1 VRNLFRMREDVGD
14 VTTSLHRPVTDSSR
28 SKGVPYDSFE
38 WQQEQ
43 PPSNGVPRSAWNRTH
58 KRLSRWHRPYTMI
71 LVVLDVLAVLAA
83 SWVTAAVLEKAKTG
97 FRDKDWGFLHDAGLF
112 SFFAY
117 VVLPLGWL
125 ILLWA
130 NGTYDRRYLGL
141 GSEEFKRIVR
151 CSVTVVA
158 CVSLLAFATKTQLSR
173 GTVAMVSLSAL
184 IFLLIDRVVA
194 RQVLHISRRRTGH
207 GAHRM
212 ILVGTLPEAL
222 EVYTAVTRSPA
233 AGLIPVAIHLT
244 DGFAAARGI
253 ETPVPVYAARDVLSL
268 VHEVGADTI
277 AVCGSASAEPGE
289 LRRLAWQ
296 LEGTGVDLVVAP
308 QLTDIAGP
316 RVHIRPIEG
325 LPLLHVEEPTLS
337 GPGWLA
343 KNLLDRVAAG
353 LGLLI
358 LSPFLLFIALGIRIS
373 DPGPVFFRQPRVGHE
388 GRTFRVWKFRTM
400 YVDAEERKATLEELN
415 ESDGMMFKMKED
427 PRVFSFGS
435 KLRNTSMDELP
446 QLINVL
452 RGEMSLVGPRPLP
465 AEDGD
470 YLGDVRRRLLVR
482 PGMTGLWQVSG
493 RSDLSWDEAVRLDL
507 YYVDNWSLTY
517 DLGILWRTIWV
528 VLKRKGAY

>member
-1 VRNLFRMREDVGD
+1 MREDIGE
-14 VTTSLHRPVTDSSR
+14 VTASLHRPVTDSSSR
-28 SKGVPYDSFE
+28 SKPVPYDSFE

-43 PPSNGVPRSAWNRTH
+43 PPSNGVPRSAWNRQH
-58 KRLSRWHRPYTMI
+58 KRVSRWHRPYTVA
-71 LVVLDVLAVLAA
+71 LVLLDLISVLLASYLAHEF
-83 SWVTAAVLEKAKTG
+83 LEKAPSG
-97 FRDKDWGFLHDAGLF
+97 FDRSLGFLHGLAVF
-112 SFFAY
+112 YFFAY
-117 VVLPLGWL
+117 LVLPLGWL

-141 GSEEFKRIVR
+141 GSEEYKRIVR
-151 CSVTVVA
+151 TSVTVVA

-173 GTVAMVSLSAL
+173 GTVAMVSLTAL
-184 IFLLIDRVVA
+184 LLLLSGRVLA
-194 RQVLHISRRRTGH
+194 RQVLHLARRRTGH

-212 ILVGTLPEAL
+212 VLVGTLPEAL

-233 AGLIPVAIHLT
+233 AGLIPVAIHIT
-244 DGFAAARGI
+244 DGYAAARGI

-268 VHEVGADTI
+268 VREVGADTI

-337 GPGWLA
+337 GPGWLV
-343 KNLLDRVAAG
+343 KNLIDRVAAAM
-353 LGLLI
+353 GLLL
-358 LSPFLLFIALGIRIS
+358 LSPILLAIAIGIRLS

-415 ESDGMMFKMKED
+415 ESDGMLFKMKQD
-427 PRVFSFGS
+427 PRIFSFGS
-435 KLRNTSMDELP
+435 KLRATSLDELP

-452 RGEMSLVGPRPLP
+452 KGEMSLVGPRPLP
-465 AEDGD
+465 ADDGD

-482 PGMTGLWQVSG
+482 PGITGLWQVSG

-517 DLGILWRTIWV
+517 DLSILWRTIFV